1 MRYSTASQWS
11 KERFTIDDD
20 EEKPQFEVVRIYG
33 LDGNSLSLRDLADN
47 ELAAIRP
54 RSGPTR
60 FEVVTK
66 GTQSITVRHK
76 GWFGKR
82 YCIDSAAGEMTA
94 TVGDF
99 SRESYEILGSGT
111 VKANVTREFIRQQ
124 NLTIDVPDDGETVSL
139 VSIVLAIETLRD
151 DRRQTESAIPF
162 LRLALRFIN

>member
-1 MRYSTASQWS
+1 MRYTTASKWS

-20 EEKPQFEVVRIYG
+20 EGEPQFEVVRIYG
-33 LDGNSLSLRDLADN
+33 LDGNSLSLRDLGDN

-54 RSGPTR
+54 RTGPTR
-60 FEVVTK
+60 FEV
-66 GTQSITVRHK
+66 ITEGNQPITIRHK
-76 GWFGKR
+76 GWSGKS
-82 YCIDSAAGEMTA
+82 YCIDTAAGEMTA

-99 SRESYEILGSGT
+99 SRKSYEILGSGT

-124 NLTIDVPDDGETVSL
+124 NLTIDVPDEEDAVSL
-139 VSIVLAIETLRD
+139 VAVVLATETLRD